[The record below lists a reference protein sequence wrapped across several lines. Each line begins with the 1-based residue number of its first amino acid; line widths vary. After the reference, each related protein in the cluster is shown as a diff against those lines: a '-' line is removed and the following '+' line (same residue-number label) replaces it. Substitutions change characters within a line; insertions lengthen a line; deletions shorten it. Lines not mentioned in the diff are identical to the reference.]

1 MLDQAFRFV
10 LDVVFGLFT
19 YAFLL
24 RFLMQWQRAPF
35 RNPVSQA
42 VVALTDWAVKPVR
55 RIVPGFA
62 GLDWSTLLLAY
73 LAQFLW
79 ALAVTSLVGAGVWT
93 GGGIALVAV
102 LALLE
107 LVKTTIWLL
116 IIIVIVQAV
125 LSWVAPDGPLAG
137 LLNALT
143 FRFLAPIRRVVPPIG
158 GTLDLS
164 PLILIVILQLVL
176 MLPVRWLES
185 AMLAAFRG

>member
-1 MLDQAFRFV
+1 MLDQALRFV

-35 RNPVSQA
+35 RNPLSQA
-42 VVALTDWAVKPVR
+42 ILALTDWAVKPVR
-55 RIVPGFA
+55 RVLPGF
-62 GLDWSTLLLAY
+62 GGIDWSTLLLAY
-73 LAQFLW
+73 LAQLVW
-79 ALAVTSLVGAGVWT
+79 LISATLVVGSGPWTGGALAVL
-93 GGGIALVAV
+93 AV
-102 LALLE
+102 MAVLE

-116 IIIVIVQAV
+116 IIVVIVQAV

-143 FRFLAPIRRVVPPIG
+143 FRFLAPIRRLVPPIG

-164 PLILIVILQLVL
+164 PLILIVILQLIL
-176 MLPVRWLES
+176 MLPMRWLETAIVS
-185 AMLAAFRG
+185 AFRS

>member
-1 MLDQAFRFV
+1 MIDQAFRFI

-35 RNPVSQA
+35 RNPLSQA
-42 VVALTDWAVKPVR
+42 VVALADWAVQPMR
-55 RIVPGFA
+55 RVVPGFG

-73 LAQFLW
+73 LAQFVW
-79 ALAVTSLVGAGVWT
+79 VLAITLLAGANVWT
-93 GGGIALVAV
+93 GGAIALVAV
-102 LALLE
+102 LAVLE

-116 IIIVIVQAV
+116 IIVVIVQAV

-143 FRFLAPIRRVVPPIG
+143 FRL
-158 GTLDLS
+158 
-164 PLILIVILQLVL
+164 
-176 MLPVRWLES
+176 
-185 AMLAAFRG
+185 